1 MLSEACPAHLGETF
15 FHAYDYNGN
24 TLTKVTRDLPPSS
37 AHGIIRHS
45 NRLTA

>member
-24 TLTKVTRDLPPSS
+24 TLTKVTVTCPLAPRTESYDT
-37 AHGIIRHS
+37 R
-45 NRLTA
+45 TA